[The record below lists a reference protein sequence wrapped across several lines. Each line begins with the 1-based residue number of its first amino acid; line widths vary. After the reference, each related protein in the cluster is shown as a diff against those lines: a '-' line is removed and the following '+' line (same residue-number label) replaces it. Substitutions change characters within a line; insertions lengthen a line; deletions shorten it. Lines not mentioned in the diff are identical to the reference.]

1 MVAALAPDTA
11 DSDTG
16 FPFSVQE
23 MFDTPDPE
31 LSDAETATAIE
42 PELFARSSASK
53 YPFVPVAAGTLS
65 VTVGGV
71 RIVTVAL
78 KFPAP
83 GYGGTLSLPPPP
95 QAPPPA
101 SLRST

>member
-11 DSDTG
+11 ESDTG

-42 PELFARSSASK
+42 PECS
-53 YPFVPVAAGTLS
+53 
-65 VTVGGV
+65 
-71 RIVTVAL
+71 
-78 KFPAP
+78 
-83 GYGGTLSLPPPP
+83 
-95 QAPPPA
+95 
-101 SLRST
+101 